1 MIWSKG
7 EWGPLQYFAEA
18 QINPYLL
25 SLSLL
30 TDVVSPKWDDH
41 LVIDEEAQAFEQL
54 QCVC

>member
-1 MIWSKG
+1 MNGVIYSIL
-7 EWGPLQYFAEA
+7 PRPRYIL
-18 QINPYLL
+18 ICYLFN
-25 SLSLL
+25 SLL